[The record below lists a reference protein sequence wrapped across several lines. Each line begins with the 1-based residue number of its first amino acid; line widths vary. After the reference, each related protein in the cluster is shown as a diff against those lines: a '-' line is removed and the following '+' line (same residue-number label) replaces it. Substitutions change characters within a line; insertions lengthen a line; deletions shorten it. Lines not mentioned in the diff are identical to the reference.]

1 MCALCSASE
10 VTTLWRYANI
20 IIIIVVV
27 VVVIIISTDFNRH
40 KDVNK
45 QTMSP
50 CITLKVVSGF
60 VVSPHE

>member
-20 IIIIVVV
+20 IIIVVV
-27 VVVIIISTDFNRH
+27 FIISTDFNRH

-45 QTMSP
+45 ETMSL

>member
-20 IIIIVVV
+20 IIIIIIITV

-45 QTMSP
+45 QTMSL
-50 CITLKVVSGF
+50 CSVHYAKSSLRF
-60 VVSPHE
+60 CC

>member
-27 VVVIIISTDFNRH
+27 VIIISTDFNRH

-45 QTMSP
+45 QTMSL
-50 CITLKVVSGF
+50 CITLKVVSSF

>member
-10 VTTLWRYANI
+10 VTTLRRYANSI
-20 IIIIVVV
+20 IIII

-45 QTMSP
+45 ETMSL

>member
-27 VVVIIISTDFNRH
+27 VIIISTDFNRH

-45 QTMSP
+45 ETMSL